1 MTDKP
6 TFTLEPMIGEESFV
20 VKLGGRIDAT
30 NADEVEKQC
39 AEYIEMGQTRMLL
52 DMGDLEYISSAG
64 LRVILVLSK
73 QCVAKGGKLLLANM
87 KGMVGR
93 TLDISG
99 FDMLAYSEGAWDDTG
114 KA

>member
-1 MTDKP
+1 MSDRS

-20 VKLGGRIDAT
+20 VRLGGRIDAT
-30 NADEVEKQC
+30 NADEVEQQC
-39 AEYIEMGQTRMLL
+39 GEFIATGQTQMLL
-52 DMGDLEYISSAG
+52 DLAELDYISSAG
-64 LRVILVLSK
+64 LRVILLLSK

-99 FDMLAYSEGAWDDTG
+99 FDMLAYSEGAWDETDET
-114 KA
+114 